1 MKVPVLN
8 TIPQIQNAIAELYR
22 IVDKL
27 QQAEPKEVIVT
38 PEVQPVRRGRPPKS
52 EVENQEG

>member
-8 TIPQIQNAIAELYR
+8 TIPQIQSAIAELYR
-22 IVDKL
+22 IVGAMQKEAPKVDESV
-27 QQAEPKEVIVT
+27 QAPI
-38 PEVQPVRRGRPPKS
+38 RRGRPPKV